1 MNAVAACASR
11 LSLLSKLTVAGVAT
25 LALSWLTTTVPSAQE
40 AYVHLNPIIARLAE
54 GQPFYGLITSD
65 FSLSR
70 ARQAAR
76 ARGVD
81 FIYADMEHT
90 PLDLPALHRF
100 LLGMTDR
107 AAIISKGNLQPNVA
121 LLMRAAPEVEQTQ
134 WIVQQALD
142 MGLHGFIYSGVETAE
157 QAKLAVSYMR
167 YPAARGS
174 KYPEPAGKR
183 GSGPGIAQWVWGVSG
198 EQFRRHADLWPLNP
212 EGDLIAIVMVE
223 TVSGMENMD
232 AIMSTPGVG
241 AVFIGAAGDI
251 SVSMG
256 LPRSDPQVEQARQ
269 NVLAAC
275 KRHNVACGITVT
287 SGADLVKRVKEGWKM
302 IRTTEDVVVAGR
314 TALGD
319 KF

>member
-1 MNAVAACASR
+1 MNVIAKRMSFLSHLTIAAFAA
-11 LSLLSKLTVAGVAT
+11 LTCGWLAT
-25 LALSWLTTTVPSAQE
+25 AISAQQ
-40 AYVHLNPIIARLAE
+40 AYVHLSPIIAKLAA
-54 GQPFYGLITSD
+54 GQPFYGLITND

-70 ARQAAR
+70 AQQAAR

-81 FIYADMEHT
+81 FIYADMEHA
-90 PLDLPALHRF
+90 PLDLPALYSF
-100 LLGMTDR
+100 LLGMTDK
-107 AAIISKGNLQPNVA
+107 AAIIRKGNLQPDVA

-142 MGLHGFIYSGVETAE
+142 IGLHGFIFNGVETAE

-167 YPAARGS
+167 YPAERGS

-183 GSGPGIAQWVWGVSG
+183 GSGPGIAQWVWGISG
-198 EQFRRHADLWPLNP
+198 AEFRRHADLWPLNP
-212 EGDLIAIVMVE
+212 DGDLIAVVMVE
-223 TVSGMENMD
+223 TVPGMKNMD

-241 AVFIGAAGDI
+241 AVFIGAGGDI
-251 SVSMG
+251 STSMG
-256 LPRSDPQVEQARQ
+256 LLINDPQVEQARQ

-275 KRHNVACGITVT
+275 KRHNVACGLTAT
-287 SGADLVKRVKEGWKM
+287 SADDLVKRVKEGWKM
-302 IRTTEDVVVAGR
+302 SRTTEDVVVAGR